1 MSFRDVKDYYG
12 RLGVAPGASGAA
24 VKRAYRDKAKRTHP
38 DSAGGDAVAFRGIAE
53 AYDVLGGADSR
64 AAYDALCRQVGG
76 LDRDARSRARR
87 PAARQPE
94 PSRKPEPPAARPSVD
109 KAARP
114 SVDKAARPSAD
125 KAARPSAD
133 KAARPSAD
141 KAARPSADKAARPST
156 DKIVP
161 PVACEI
167 CGVVTAQPRFVI
179 FHQVV
184 GQLWRSRR
192 VKIEGVFC
200 RGCADRAAI
209 KATAVTWFLGWWSVP
224 RGPADAARALLRN
237 LAGGEKPAGRNADLL
252 VRQARA
258 FADMGRADLAGDLA
272 IQARGFRPDERL
284 DDLIAGAGAR
294 RLKDRWRI
302 GGLSFILQ
310 ALPIGLAA
318 AWLIV
323 QAATLA
329 TEALRGTPALAPS
342 QPAPAS
348 RADPPA
354 SNRAARTRFIIVGET
369 ALRDGPGSGYGVLEM
384 LNQFDEVQVIGGPV
398 DGGWLAVATDSG
410 LRGFVRGEALIRSRT
425 LP

>member
-12 RLGVAPGASGAA
+12 RLGVAPGASVAA

-38 DSAGGDAVAFRGIAE
+38 DSAGGDAVAFRGITE
-53 AYDVLGGADSR
+53 AYDVLGGTDSR

-76 LDRDARSRARR
+76 LGHDARSRARR
-87 PAARQPE
+87 PAARRSE

-114 SVDKAARPSAD
+114 SVDKT
-125 KAARPSAD
+125 
-133 KAARPSAD
+133 
-141 KAARPSADKAARPST
+141 ARPST
-156 DKIVP
+156 DKTVP

-167 CGVVTAQPRFVI
+167 CGVVTAQPRHVV

-192 VKIEGVFC
+192 ATIEGVFC
-200 RGCADRAAI
+200 RGCADRTAI
-209 KATAVTWFLGWWSVP
+209 RASAVTWFLGWWSLP
-224 RGPADAARALLRN
+224 RGPADAARALLCN

-258 FADMGRADLAGDLA
+258 FAAMGRADLAGDLA
-272 IQARGFRPDERL
+272 IQARVFRPDERL

-323 QAATLA
+323 QAAALGTD
-329 TEALRGTPALAPS
+329 ALRDA
-342 QPAPAS
+342 PAPAPYRPAPTS

-354 SNRAARTRFIIVGET
+354 SNRAARTRFVIVGET

-410 LRGFVRGEALIRSRT
+410 LRGFVRGETLIRSRT

>member
-1 MSFRDVKDYYG
+1 MNFRDVKDYYG
-12 RLGVAPGASGAA
+12 RLGVGPGASVAS
-24 VKRAYRDKAKRTHP
+24 VKRAYRYKAKQTHP
-38 DSAGGDAVAFRGIAE
+38 DSTGGDAVAFRGITE
-53 AYDVLGGADSR
+53 AYDVLGGTDSR

-87 PAARQPE
+87 PATRRPE
-94 PSRKPEPPAARPSVD
+94 PTRKPERPAARPSVD
-109 KAARP
+109 QAAQ
-114 SVDKAARPSAD
+114 
-125 KAARPSAD
+125 
-133 KAARPSAD
+133 
-141 KAARPSADKAARPST
+141 PST
-156 DKIVP
+156 DKAFP

-184 GQLWRSRR
+184 GQLWLSRR
-192 VKIEGVFC
+192 RKVEGVFC

-209 KATAVTWFLGWWSVP
+209 RASAVTWLLGWWSLP
-224 RGPADAARALLRN
+224 RGPADAAWALLRN

-258 FADMGRADLAGDLA
+258 FATMGRADLAGDLA
-272 IQARGFRPDERL
+272 IQARVFRSDEHL
-284 DDLIAGAGAR
+284 DDLIAGVGPR

-302 GGLSFILQ
+302 GGSGFVIQ
-310 ALPIGLAA
+310 ALPIGMAA

-323 QAATLA
+323 QAATLG
-329 TEALRGTPALAPS
+329 TNALRDTP
-342 QPAPAS
+342 QPAPSRPAPTS
-348 RADPPA
+348 RADPSA
-354 SNRAARTRFIIVGET
+354 SDQAVRTRFVIVGET

-410 LRGFVRGEALIRSRT
+410 LRGFVSGEALTGRKT
-425 LP
+425 PP

>member
-76 LDRDARSRARR
+76 LDRDARSKARR
-87 PAARQPE
+87 PAARRPE
-94 PSRKPEPPAARPSVD
+94 PSRKPEPPAARPSV
-109 KAARP
+109 
-114 SVDKAARPSAD
+114 
-125 KAARPSAD
+125 D

>member
-12 RLGVAPGASGAA
+12 RLGVAPGASAA
-24 VKRAYRDKAKRTHP
+24 AIKRAYRDKAKRTHP
-38 DSAGGDAVAFRGIAE
+38 DSAGGDAVAFRGITE

-76 LDRDARSRARR
+76 LGRDARSRARR
-87 PAARQPE
+87 PAARRSE

-114 SVDKAARPSAD
+114 SVDKT
-125 KAARPSAD
+125 
-133 KAARPSAD
+133 
-141 KAARPSADKAARPST
+141 ARPST
-156 DKIVP
+156 DKTVP

-167 CGVVTAQPRFVI
+167 CGVVTAQPRHVV

-192 VKIEGVFC
+192 AKIEGIFC
-200 RGCADRAAI
+200 RGCADRTAI
-209 KATAVTWFLGWWSVP
+209 RASAVTWFLGWWSLP

-258 FADMGRADLAGDLA
+258 FTAMGRADLAGDLA
-272 IQARGFRPDERL
+272 IQARGFRSDGDL
-284 DDLIAGAGAR
+284 DDLIAGAGPR

-323 QAATLA
+323 QAATLGA
-329 TEALRGTPALAPS
+329 DALRDAPE
-342 QPAPAS
+342 PAPYRPAATS

-354 SNRAARTRFIIVGET
+354 SNRAARTRFVIVGET
-369 ALRDGPGSGYGVLEM
+369 ALRDGPGSDYGVLEM
-384 LNQFDEVQVIGGPV
+384 LNQFDAVQVIGGPV

>member
-76 LDRDARSRARR
+76 LDRDARSKARR
-87 PAARQPE
+87 PAARRPE
-94 PSRKPEPPAARPSVD
+94 PSRKPEPPAARPSV
-109 KAARP
+109 
-114 SVDKAARPSAD
+114 
-125 KAARPSAD
+125 
-133 KAARPSAD
+133 D